1 MICLHFF
8 YQISLLQ
15 SNKKIKMEKSYV
27 RDQNFIKDK
36 KKLHEFI
43 LKVKLHYIIY
53 TKQRANKMLS
63 KSK

>member
-27 RDQNFIKDK
+27 RDQNFIKK
-36 KKLHEFI
+36 KK
-43 LKVKLHYIIY
+43 KVQIFPWEQ
-53 TKQRANKMLS
+53 TQS
-63 KSK
+63 KKNYMNLF